1 MVTTTKGIKMQKNSS
16 NSPNPNKI
24 GVPTLGERAKRD
36 FMVNKSLY
44 LMVLP
49 VILFYI
55 IFHYKPMYGAIIAFK
70 QYVPSKGIWGS
81 PWAGLDHFKRFLN
94 SFSFWRVFRNT
105 FLISIYELIFGFP
118 APILLALLLNEISNK
133 TFKRGVQTISYLPHF
148 ISLVV
153 VAGMIKD
160 FTVTDGIIN
169 DIIAFFGGERVP
181 MLQRPELFRPIYV
194 ISGIWQSIGWG
205 SIIYIA
211 ALGGIS
217 QELYEAA
224 MIDGAGRFK
233 QTIHVT
239 LPGIAPTIIIMLI
252 LRVGQLMGVGYEKI
266 ILLYNPATYDTAD
279 VISSYVYRVGLL
291 EFSWSYSAAV
301 GLFNSLINFTLIIF
315 ANWFS
320 RRVSETSL
328 W

>member
-1 MVTTTKGIKMQKNSS
+1 MIPAEQIRVRRTDSP
-16 NSPNPNKI
+16 SPNLNKDK
-24 GVPTLGERAKRD
+24 VPKFSERVKKD
-36 FMVNKSLY
+36 FALNKSLY

-55 IFHYKPMYGAIIAFK
+55 LFHYKPMYGAIIAFK
-70 QYVPSKGIWGS
+70 QYTPAKGVWGS
-81 PWAGLDHFKRFLN
+81 PWVGFDHFIRFFK
-94 SFSFWRVFRNT
+94 SHTFWRVFKNT
-105 FLISIYELIFGFP
+105 FLISFYDLIFGFP
-118 APILLALLLNEISNK
+118 APIILALLLNEITNK
-133 TFKRGVQTISYLPHF
+133 RFKKSVQTISYLPHF

-160 FTVTDGIIN
+160 FTVTDGIVN
-169 DIIAFFGGERVP
+169 DIIEYFGGKRIP
-181 MLQRPELFRPIYV
+181 ILQKPEYFRPVYI
-194 ISGIWQSIGWG
+194 ISSIWQGIGWG
-205 SIIYIA
+205 SIIYLA

-233 QTIHVT
+233 QTIHIT

-252 LRVGQLMGVGYEKI
+252 LRIGQLMSVGYEKI
-266 ILLYNPATYDTAD
+266 ILLYNPATYKTAD

-301 GLFNSLINFTLIIF
+301 GLFNSVINFSLIVF

-320 RRVSETSL
+320 RRVGDTSL